1 MKTLYYNG
9 TVYDGSQMAEA
20 FIVED
25 GHFIFCG
32 SNHEAEKYGYD
43 EKTDL
48 KGQFVCAGFN
58 DSHLHLLNLGQSL
71 MSARLAE
78 HTDSLRGMMNYV
90 REFRNSHDYSN
101 GQWLTGRGW
110 NQDYFTDVTRMPSRK
125 DIDDVV
131 NDIPVVL
138 TRACGHSCVVNTRAL
153 EVCGITENTVSPD
166 GGAIDYENGL
176 FFDNAIDLISSRKPL
191 PSETEI
197 ENMIIEACRL
207 LNSYGITSVQSDDYC
222 VFREIPFEVINE
234 AYRKLEREGRLSVR
248 VYEQSN
254 FTDLKV
260 LRRFVE
266 AGNITGKGT
275 DFFKIGPLKM
285 LGDGSLGS
293 RTAYLSRPYNDD
305 PSTRGFPL
313 FSDEQMNAMLEY
325 ANDHGMQIAV
335 HAIGDGC
342 LDQVM
347 NAIDRAL
354 KKKPVK
360 DHRHGIVHCQL
371 SRADQLDRIAEMN
384 LHVYAQSIFL
394 DYDNHIVYDRA
405 GEQLASTSYS
415 WKTLMKK
422 GVTVSNGSD
431 APVELPDV
439 MKGIECAV
447 TRTSMDGTGPYLKDE
462 AFSVREA
469 IDSFTKASAFASFEE
484 SFKGMIREGYLADF
498 VVLETNPFMV
508 KENEL
513 HDIKVSETYVNGK
526 KVFG

>member
-25 GHFIFCG
+25 GRFIFCG

-90 REFRNSHDYSN
+90 REFRNSHDYSS

-153 EVCGITENTVSPD
+153 EVCGITEDTVSPD
-166 GGAIDYENGL
+166 GGAIDYEKGL
-176 FFDNAIDLISSRKPL
+176 FFDNAIDLISRRKPL

-234 AYRKLEREGRLSVR
+234 AYRKLEREGRLSV
-248 VYEQSN
+248 
-254 FTDLKV
+254 
-260 LRRFVE
+260 
-266 AGNITGKGT
+266 
-275 DFFKIGPLKM
+275 
-285 LGDGSLGS
+285 
-293 RTAYLSRPYNDD
+293 
-305 PSTRGFPL
+305 
-313 FSDEQMNAMLEY
+313 
-325 ANDHGMQIAV
+325 
-335 HAIGDGC
+335 
-342 LDQVM
+342 
-347 NAIDRAL
+347 
-354 KKKPVK
+354 
-360 DHRHGIVHCQL
+360 
-371 SRADQLDRIAEMN
+371 
-384 LHVYAQSIFL
+384 
-394 DYDNHIVYDRA
+394 
-405 GEQLASTSYS
+405 
-415 WKTLMKK
+415 
-422 GVTVSNGSD
+422 
-431 APVELPDV
+431 
-439 MKGIECAV
+439 
-447 TRTSMDGTGPYLKDE
+447 
-462 AFSVREA
+462 
-469 IDSFTKASAFASFEE
+469 
-484 SFKGMIREGYLADF
+484 
-498 VVLETNPFMV
+498 
-508 KENEL
+508 
-513 HDIKVSETYVNGK
+513 
-526 KVFG
+526 

>member
-32 SNHEAEKYGYD
+32 SNHEAEKNEYD

-90 REFRNSHDYSN
+90 REFRKSHDYSS

-176 FFDNAIDLISSRKPL
+176 FFDNAIDLISRRKPL

-248 VYEQSN
+248 VYEQ
-254 FTDLKV
+254 
-260 LRRFVE
+260 
-266 AGNITGKGT
+266 
-275 DFFKIGPLKM
+275 
-285 LGDGSLGS
+285 
-293 RTAYLSRPYNDD
+293 
-305 PSTRGFPL
+305 
-313 FSDEQMNAMLEY
+313 
-325 ANDHGMQIAV
+325 
-335 HAIGDGC
+335 
-342 LDQVM
+342 
-347 NAIDRAL
+347 
-354 KKKPVK
+354 
-360 DHRHGIVHCQL
+360 
-371 SRADQLDRIAEMN
+371 
-384 LHVYAQSIFL
+384 
-394 DYDNHIVYDRA
+394 
-405 GEQLASTSYS
+405 
-415 WKTLMKK
+415 
-422 GVTVSNGSD
+422 
-431 APVELPDV
+431 
-439 MKGIECAV
+439 
-447 TRTSMDGTGPYLKDE
+447 
-462 AFSVREA
+462 
-469 IDSFTKASAFASFEE
+469 
-484 SFKGMIREGYLADF
+484 
-498 VVLETNPFMV
+498 
-508 KENEL
+508 
-513 HDIKVSETYVNGK
+513 
-526 KVFG
+526 